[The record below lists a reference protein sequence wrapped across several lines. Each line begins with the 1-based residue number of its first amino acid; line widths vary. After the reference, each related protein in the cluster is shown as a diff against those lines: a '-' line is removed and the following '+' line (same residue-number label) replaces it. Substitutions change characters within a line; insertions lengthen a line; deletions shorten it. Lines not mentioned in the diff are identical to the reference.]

1 MKICIAQIKP
11 AKGDMA
17 TNIGKHKKL
26 ISLAITYE
34 ADAIFFPEL
43 SVTGYEPKL
52 AKELATNQADS
63 RFDEFQDIS
72 NTNKI
77 TIGLGVPVNSDS
89 GIKISMLIFI
99 PGCQRLEYSKQQL
112 HDDELPYFINGIKQ
126 IILVVAHKKIA
137 PAICYESL
145 QPGHS
150 ENAYQLGAEIYIAS
164 VAKSQKGVDKA
175 YAHYPAIAKKYTM
188 PVLMSNCIGF
198 CDNFQSMGKSAVW
211 TKNGNLSAQLDDKSE
226 GIIVFDTNSEKAVV
240 KLI

>member
-1 MKICIAQIKP
+1 
-11 AKGDMA
+11 
-17 TNIGKHKKL
+17 
-26 ISLAITYE
+26 
-34 ADAIFFPEL
+34 
-43 SVTGYEPKL
+43 
-52 AKELATNQADS
+52 
-63 RFDEFQDIS
+63 
-72 NTNKI
+72 
-77 TIGLGVPVNSDS
+77 
-89 GIKISMLIFI
+89 MLIFI